1 MGAFHDSIRRLAADY
16 AGDLSEILP
25 DSAID
30 ALTREFTYTDEV
42 DGKHKVNAVRVA
54 LEYVRAGKYQNPDR
68 SPHRVAQW
76 RERENYLN
84 RLLANASGA
93 YITEVDVAGGVV
105 QNAVLGVEYV
115 SLGEVDIAS
124 LAAENWAATGIAIPT
139 AAGAWMV
146 IELVDGGVVQ
156 ARCSEILALPAQA
169 VGGASDMDANRYT
182 AGVVHDDTAGFIA
195 VYLGRTAQGAL
206 LFASDSAFASPFKI
220 RFYELLAGDVR
231 VESASAQL
239 RSELSAHE
247 GNAAAHHAIPDVNAA
262 IQAHK
267 DDADAHHTPPDISNR
282 PTDAGLAAAIQ
293 THAQDAD
300 AHHPPTT
307 ALNASEVSV
316 DASGFDGNLS
326 SSVTDA
332 QKLAQAVDDLSI
344 QASSGGN
351 GNTGGSGLS
360 SAAVDAKITAHADDA
375 DAHHA
380 PGISVDTSGLTSSD
394 DGSYPVWNDAT
405 DAWEVGAFGDDGG
418 IEFSYDKD
426 NATWTAK
433 GFRSV
438 TSLPSGSDLDNIP
451 VGAMLFVQG
460 EGAYALQSQAGKS
473 ASAVVT
479 AWTPDQ
485 YGAQHPLYGYRV
497 DGTASERF
505 GAKPAALPADIT
517 QLWTD
522 RSDNRIEMYVTQNVF
537 DKTAGVVI
545 QVGSHQWTL
554 HYQSTTDAVEW
565 WISAAHSSVPWTA
578 SPVTFTIH
586 ALGNVTPFDVSSK
599 TWALVDAIP
608 IQPAE
613 WARPGSPRPDYTPAP
628 ISALPAPP
636 WSVGD
641 KFNLSRRSGYQPY
654 YTINPTPGSTLGVV
668 EAALGTTGYSI
679 RAYSSSVVDLLL
691 RNKVVLVR
699 PSGQNPQFTPRTITI
714 DGTTYNLVTIGGAHA
729 NLFQVTG
736 YQADQFDLHHT
747 HNILWTE
754 YIPPE
759 SQFEEPYDETRPDSV
774 RYDAGLYNVT
784 GAYELTP
791 TPGSAAP
798 WAQTANPTTPIPRSK
813 LAHVVTRLD
822 WLDSTNNYIRSGIGL
837 TYSSGGV
844 RRNALTEFANQDW
857 REPQGNTL
865 GRLTSVH
872 TTEDAVILLSARV
885 TFANRTPANLGFG
898 DDAADEWRFNA
909 IEYVSDIAG
918 VDAYSASADNGL
930 KVDSIDLK
938 RPDGTLEGTLAFYL
952 GQQDAFLQARK
963 YQGYYLT
970 YSTAPGRG
978 SSTHN
983 FAVSLALNA
992 VLVP

>member
-115 SLGEVDIAS
+115 SLGEVDIAA
-124 LAAENWAATGIAIPT
+124 LAAETWAATGIAIPT

-169 VGGASDMDANRYT
+169 VGGASDMDAHRYT
-182 AGVVHDDTAGFIA
+182 AGVVHDDAAGFIA

-239 RSELSAHE
+239 RSELSTHE

-267 DDADAHHTPPDISNR
+267 DDADAHHTPPDISDR

-307 ALNASEVSV
+307 ALNASDVSL
-316 DASGFDGNLS
+316 DTAQFDGNLS
-326 SSVTDA
+326 SSDTDV
-332 QKLAQAVDDLSI
+332 QKLAQSINDLAIS
-344 QASSGGN
+344 AGSGGN

-360 SAAVDAKITAHADDA
+360 SATVDAKITAHADDT

-426 NATWTAK
+426 SATWTAK

-438 TSLPSGSDLDNIP
+438 TALPSGSDLNNIP

-485 YGAQHPLYGYRV
+485 YGAQHPLYGFRV
-497 DGTASERF
+497 DGNANERF

-522 RSDNRIEMYVTQNVF
+522 SSDNRIEMYVTQNVF

-554 HYQSTTDAVEW
+554 HYQSTIDAVEW
-565 WISAAHSSVPWTA
+565 WVSAAHSSVPWTA

-586 ALGNVTPFDVSSK
+586 ALGDATPFDVSSK
-599 TWALVDAIP
+599 TWALVDSIP

-613 WARPGSPRPDYTPAP
+613 WARAGQPKPVILPDP
-628 ISALPAPP
+628 ISELPALP

-641 KFNLSRRSGYQPY
+641 RFILSASDTIQPY
-654 YTINPTPGSTLGVV
+654 YIITPAPTDTQGVV
-668 EAALGTTGYSI
+668 EAALGDLGFVL
-679 RAYSSSVVDLLL
+679 RAYSSSHGDALLQ
-691 RNKVVLVR
+691 NKLILVR
-699 PSGQNPQFTPRTITI
+699 PAGYAKPTSITI
-714 DGTTYNLVTIGGAHA
+714 DGVQSTLVDIGSGHPNLSS
-729 NLFQVTG
+729 VTG
-736 YQADQFDLHHT
+736 WNGRTDDFAQHST
-747 HNILWTE
+747 HNVWLRLQAGAENYNTLPNAVTYAANDYTAISATALQITPGAPSDWALAE
-754 YIPPE
+754 NPDIE
-759 SQFEEPYDETRPDSV
+759 LPYGKLPNLTIR
-774 RYDAGLYNVT
+774 LYNNAV
-784 GAYELTP
+784 P
-791 TPGSAAP
+791 
-798 WAQTANPTTPIPRSK
+798 QTN
-813 LAHVVTRLD
+813 
-822 WLDSTNNYIRSGIGL
+822 WLGL
-837 TYSSGGV
+837 TYSGRNPTRNPTRTFVGAELMAASNRSGYIARGFNGV
-844 RRNALTEFANQDW
+844 LVLSGRVSFTTRN
-857 REPQGNTL
+857 PSTL
-865 GRLTSVH
+865 SFG
-872 TTEDAVILLSARV
+872 ED
-885 TFANRTPANLGFG
+885 G
-898 DDAADEWRFNA
+898 DDTARFDH
-909 IEYVSDIAG
+909 VSSAYGIRAEP
-918 VDAYSASADNGL
+918 AYSANSDEGIEAARWRLYSGAAG
-930 KVDSIDLK
+930 S
-938 RPDGTLEGTLAFYL
+938 RTLEGTLSFYL
-952 GQQDAFLQARK
+952 VRAAGFGAES
-963 YQGYYLT
+963 YYMV
-970 YSTAPGRG
+970 YHVAPGRG

-983 FAVSLALNA
+983 FAVALD
-992 VLVP
+992 LYPTYIP